1 MRVVFK
7 NSFAKDLKKVKDQNL
22 KQMVISI
29 IETIEQAKGLAQ
41 LSNTK
46 KLKGDDRYYRIKL
59 GDYRIGIIIEDD
71 VVTFVRL
78 EFKAISCPSS

>member
-1 MRVVFK
+1 M
-7 NSFAKDLKKVKDQNL
+7 SQNVTPTTAIPYPEVRP
-22 KQMVISI
+22 K
-29 IETIEQAKGLAQ
+29 AKGLAQ

-71 VVTFVRL
+71 VVTFGRI